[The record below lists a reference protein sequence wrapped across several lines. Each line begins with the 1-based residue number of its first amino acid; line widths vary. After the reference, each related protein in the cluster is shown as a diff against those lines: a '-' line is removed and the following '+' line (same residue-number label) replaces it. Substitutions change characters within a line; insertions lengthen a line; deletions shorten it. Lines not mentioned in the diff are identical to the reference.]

1 MKEVVTIKIPKDAR
15 TFYYET
21 GDLELN
27 KGDWCLIKTERGV
40 DLARVA
46 EEARVIDDYE
56 AKEPIPKIVRKATRS
71 DFQKAEM
78 NEAKEREAYV
88 TCLKKIRELE
98 LPMKLTSTHYS
109 LDGNKITFYF
119 TADGRIDFRE
129 LVKELA
135 YIFKARIELFQ
146 IGVRDEAKMLGDIG
160 WCGQPLCCAR
170 FLNDFESVSIKMA
183 KAQGLILSP
192 SKISGVCGR
201 LMCCLSY
208 EYETYRNLRANS
220 PKEGRRVKTKE
231 GEGKIIKTN
240 VIKNTVLVEIK
251 DEDTKKMIEIPFE
264 EILENRA

>member
-1 MKEVVTIKIPKDAR
+1 MKEVVTIKVPKDAR
-15 TFYYET
+15 TFYYEA

-40 DLARVA
+40 DLARVV
-46 EEARVIDDYE
+46 EEKRIINDYE
-56 AKEPIPKIVRKATRS
+56 AKEPIPKIVRKATDR
-71 DFQKAEM
+71 DFQMART
-78 NEAKEREAYV
+78 NEAKEREAYQV
-88 TCLKKIRELE
+88 CLKKIKELE
-98 LPMKLTSTHYS
+98 LSMKLASTHYS

-146 IGVRDEAKMLGDIG
+146 IGVRDEAKMLGEMS
-160 WCGQPLCCAR
+160 WCGQHLCCAR
-170 FLNDFESVSIKMA
+170 FLNDFEPVSIKMA
-183 KAQGLILSP
+183 KEQGLILTP

-208 EYETYRNLRANS
+208 EYETYRCLRANS

-240 VIKNTVLVEIK
+240 VIKKTVLVEIK

-264 EILENRA
+264 EILEN